1 MKNSA
6 FYDTFYEYPI
16 AIICVTI
23 SWFTM
28 LDIGSPSSEAAS
40 FFSSIGSTGFVPDCK
55 FSIKVIKTAI
65 SADLVSSIAYFTNSY
80 SKPISISSFEAVA
93 ISSLMG

>member
-1 MKNSA
+1 
-6 FYDTFYEYPI
+6 
-16 AIICVTI
+16 
-23 SWFTM
+23 M

-93 ISSLMG
+93 ISYGCLKLFFQYISVNQQNGGYNKIETRK